1 MISEARKTT
10 AQYLNGLAVAILAT
24 CGGAYLAG
32 EASALAL
39 VAAALGSLL
48 THLFAVWLMRREP

>member
-24 CGGAYLAG
+24 FVGAYLAD
-32 EASALAL
+32 EASALA
-39 VAAALGSLL
+39 VAFATLASLL
-48 THLFAVWLMRREP
+48 VHLFAVWLIRSV